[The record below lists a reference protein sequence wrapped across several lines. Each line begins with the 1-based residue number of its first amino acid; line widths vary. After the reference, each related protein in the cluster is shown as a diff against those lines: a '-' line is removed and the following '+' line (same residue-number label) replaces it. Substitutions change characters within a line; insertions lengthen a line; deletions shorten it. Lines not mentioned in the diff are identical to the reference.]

1 MAISIKQINEGIEI
15 AAQEIVGSMIDSG
28 FIDSEPEADCWQ
40 HEMVETIRSKIGL

>member
-40 HEMVETIRSKIGL
+40 HEIVKTIREKVGL